1 MTVKSILMIFFS
13 DVAVFQLHGKVNS
26 QNSRHWSS

>member
-1 MTVKSILMIFFS
+1 MIFFS